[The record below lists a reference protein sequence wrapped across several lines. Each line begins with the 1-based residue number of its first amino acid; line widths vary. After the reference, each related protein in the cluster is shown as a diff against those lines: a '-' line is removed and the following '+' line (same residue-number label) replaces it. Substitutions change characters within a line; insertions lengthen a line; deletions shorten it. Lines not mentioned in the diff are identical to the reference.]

1 MNKESSTLTV
11 RTNKKLK
18 NEVGD
23 IFKNLGLTH
32 STAINIFYHQ
42 VLSQNG
48 IPFAVKIPN
57 KETIAALKNSRK
69 GKNLTAYK
77 NSSHLFKELDI

>member
-1 MNKESSTLTV
+1 MRKESSTLTV

-18 NEVGD
+18 NEVGN

-42 VLSQNG
+42 VLAQHG
-48 IPFAVKIPN
+48 IPFEVKIPN
-57 KETIAALKNSRK
+57 KETLQALKNSRA
-69 GKNLTAYK
+69 GKKLKTYK
-77 NSSHLFKELDI
+77 NSNHLFEELGI

>member
-1 MNKESSTLTV
+1 MHKESSTLTV

-18 NEVGD
+18 NEVGN

-42 VLSQNG
+42 VLSQHG

-57 KETIAALKNSRK
+57 KETIEALKNSRK

-77 NSSHLFKELDI
+77 NSDHLFKELDI